1 MKNLLTVLYCCPT
14 VAEHLNYDMKYFPP
28 AAASLLQDC
37 GFSPGEDEVAR
48 LLVPDRRVGEHRRGE
63 AGQSGGVLEAEAG
76 LGGGHTLVG
85 P

>member
-1 MKNLLTVLYCCPT
+1 MLYCWPT
-14 VAEHLNYDMKYFPP
+14 VAEHLNKDIKYSPP
-28 AAASLLQDC
+28 ASRGKLLLQDC
-37 GFSPGEDEVAR
+37 GLSPGEDEVAR